1 MSRHVIAVMGTVFS
15 LDIRADILDPAV
27 LDAVTH
33 DLRWVDEVF
42 STYRPDS
49 QISRLA
55 TGVLR
60 VEDCAPE
67 VGQVLELCAE
77 YSRRTNG
84 YFTATPG
91 GRLDPSGLVKGWAIA
106 RASALLTAKGLRRH
120 AVNGG
125 GDVQTVG
132 EPEPGRCWRIGVTH
146 PFQPGRLATVVSGTG
161 IAVATSG
168 TAERGSHI
176 VNPFTGQPATEI
188 ASATVVGADI
198 VSADVFATAAV
209 AMGTAARGWLQTLP
223 DYAGYLMHA
232 DGEQWATESF
242 RRYLPAGDEPP
253 ATDDGVVAAT
263 PP

>member
-15 LDIRADILDPAV
+15 LDIRADNLDPV
-27 LDAVTH
+27 VVDAVTN
-33 DLRWVDEVF
+33 DLHWVDEVF

-55 TGVLR
+55 GGVLR

-67 VGQVLELCAE
+67 VGHVLDLCAD
-77 YSRRTNG
+77 YARRTNG

-106 RASALLTAKGLRRH
+106 RASALLTANGLSRH

-132 EPEPGRCWRIGVTH
+132 APEPGRCWRIGVTD
-146 PFQPGRLATVVSGTG
+146 PFQPGTLATVVSGIG

-168 TAERGSHI
+168 SAERGGHI

-198 VSADVFATAAV
+198 VSVDVFATAAV
-209 AMGTAARGWLQTLP
+209 AMGTAARDWLQTLP
-223 DYAGYLMHA
+223 GYAGYLVNA
-232 DGEQWATESF
+232 DGEHWATESF
-242 RRYLPAGDEPP
+242 RRYLPDGHQGPP
-253 ATDDGVVAAT
+253 TDGGAVAVA